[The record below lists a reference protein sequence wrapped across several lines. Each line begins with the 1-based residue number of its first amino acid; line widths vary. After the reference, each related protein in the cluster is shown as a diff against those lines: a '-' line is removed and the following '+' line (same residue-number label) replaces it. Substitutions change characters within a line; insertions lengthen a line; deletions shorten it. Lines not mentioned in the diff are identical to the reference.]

1 MKILK
6 AMRVEQWLKN
16 VVIFFP
22 FFLSGN
28 FNLDKYVEL
37 LIVFFGFSLIVS
49 STYIV
54 NDLLDIDSDKLH
66 PIKKHRPVASGYLIK
81 KNWVIILI
89 FLSLTGFYIIYQ
101 INSSALIFC
110 CVYVILT
117 VSYSVKLKYVK
128 YIDLL
133 TISTLFLLRIL
144 LGGIP
149 LSIPISNYL
158 LIFIFAKSLQ
168 VISSKKYSILVNS
181 NLQESKVGVF
191 LSQKYTK
198 NHLLLILKI
207 SIFISLLIY
216 ILWIF
221 FEKSSILNSE
231 RVIYLFL
238 SFVLISVFDF
248 KFLEETKK
256 GKTEDII
263 YIFKNNRKILVSLIL
278 FAFFSLIGI
287 I

>member
-28 FNLDKYVEL
+28 FNLDKFVEL

-54 NDLLDIDSDKLH
+54 NDLLDVESDKLH

-81 KNWVIILI
+81 KNWIIILI
-89 FLSLTGFYIIYQ
+89 FLLLTGFYIIYQ

-117 VSYSVKLKYVK
+117 VSYSIKLKYVK

-133 TISTLFLLRIL
+133 TISILFLLRIL

-207 SIFISLLIY
+207 SILISLLIY

-221 FEKSSILNSE
+221 FEKSPILNSE
-231 RVIYLFL
+231 RIIYLFL
-238 SFVLISVFDF
+238 SFVLICIFDL

-263 YIFKNNRKILVSLIL
+263 YIFKNNRKILISLIL
-278 FAFFSLIGI
+278 FAFFSLMGI